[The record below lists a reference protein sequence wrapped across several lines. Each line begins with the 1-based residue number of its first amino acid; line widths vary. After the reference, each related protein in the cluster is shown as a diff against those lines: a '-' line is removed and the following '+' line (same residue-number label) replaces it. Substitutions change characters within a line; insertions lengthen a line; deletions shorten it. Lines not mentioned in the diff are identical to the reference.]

1 MPLFRRFRMSL
12 YGRLSCLRASLTL
25 RPCFPYARVYLRPG
39 ASLSRFNC
47 RASEQIRGR
56 ASSWWYY
63 THAELNERRWR
74 SRRRCWVTSGRADS
88 RVCMYVYIWEPLP
101 QAAAQPTLT
110 DAQIYVFFLQ
120 RRREDASMGW
130 DGWWVYIIQQ
140 HAMLAW
146 CTGNTGLSF
155 LAIRNA
161 WHTDLMKLKKV
172 YTENNFFVNFFYRKI
187 YYIWYLWLGHTRH
200 TRFFTF

>member
-1 MPLFRRFRMSL
+1 MKKKIYGSLKTSLSALQSRSTKPHFVYTFTHTYMPLFRRFRMSL
-12 YGRLSCLRASLTL
+12 YGRLSCLCASLIL

-101 QAAAQPTLT
+101 QAAAQPTLR
-110 DAQIYVFFLQ
+110 DAQIYVFFFCSVAGKM
-120 RRREDASMGW
+120 RRWAGTVGECILYSNMRCWLDARGIL
-130 DGWWVYIIQQ
+130 VY
-140 HAMLAW
+140 
-146 CTGNTGLSF
+146 
-155 LAIRNA
+155 
-161 WHTDLMKLKKV
+161 
-172 YTENNFFVNFFYRKI
+172 
-187 YYIWYLWLGHTRH
+187 
-200 TRFFTF
+200 RF